1 MGAWGLRPR
10 QAWGWGCAAVGGGN
24 PNPLLA
30 PLQREF
36 YCVLIAYQIADNEEY
51 PRGSFAYTCAC
62 SVGTF
67 CCRQRVPK
75 AFGRIAIRRF
85 FPLYRCI
92 SFLKKYRQGY
102 NEKGVTSDTSPHRAH
117 IFCYAITPFSPY
129 THNFF
134 HHILPQK
141 KDSLGLAPE
150 PHRACV
156 LARFGVDEALVRKS
170 FAKRLGGDGEAF
182 SLVITEFL
190 HGSLC

>member
-36 YCVLIAYQIADNEEY
+36 YCVLIVYQITDSEEF
-51 PRGSFAYTCAC
+51 PRGSSAYICAYNA
-62 SVGTF
+62 STF

-75 AFGRIAIRRF
+75 AFGRIAIHQL

-102 NEKGVTSDTSPHRAH
+102 NEKGVTSDTLRGREATFASNLSLTSRELADASSENLCNRLLRHNA
-117 IFCYAITPFSPY
+117 IFIIC
-129 THNFF
+129 
-134 HHILPQK
+134 L
-141 KDSLGLAPE
+141 
-150 PHRACV
+150 
-156 LARFGVDEALVRKS
+156 
-170 FAKRLGGDGEAF
+170 
-182 SLVITEFL
+182 
-190 HGSLC
+190 

>member
-36 YCVLIAYQIADNEEY
+36 YCVLIVYQIADNEEY

-62 SVGTF
+62 SVGTY

-75 AFGRIAIRRF
+75 AFGRTATRLLF
-85 FPLYRCI
+85 SLYPCI

-102 NEKGVTSDTSPHRAH
+102 NEKGVTSDTLRGREATFASNLSLTSRELAYASSENLCNRLLRHNA
-117 IFCYAITPFSPY
+117 IFIIYP
-129 THNFF
+129 
-134 HHILPQK
+134 
-141 KDSLGLAPE
+141 
-150 PHRACV
+150 
-156 LARFGVDEALVRKS
+156 
-170 FAKRLGGDGEAF
+170 
-182 SLVITEFL
+182 
-190 HGSLC
+190 

>member
-36 YCVLIAYQIADNEEY
+36 YCVLIVYQIADNEEY
-51 PRGSFAYTCAC
+51 PRGSSAYICAYNA
-62 SVGTF
+62 STF

-75 AFGRIAIRRF
+75 AFGRTAIRRS

-102 NEKGVTSDTSPHRAH
+102 NEKGVTSDTLRGREATFASNLSLTSRELADASSENLCNRLLRHNA
-117 IFCYAITPFSPY
+117 IFIIYP
-129 THNFF
+129 
-134 HHILPQK
+134 
-141 KDSLGLAPE
+141 
-150 PHRACV
+150 
-156 LARFGVDEALVRKS
+156 
-170 FAKRLGGDGEAF
+170 
-182 SLVITEFL
+182 
-190 HGSLC
+190 

>member
-1 MGAWGLRPR
+1 MRCAEVGAWGLRPR

-36 YCVLIAYQIADNEEY
+36 YCVLIVYQIADNEEY

-75 AFGRIAIRRF
+75 AFGRIATRQLF
-85 FPLYRCI
+85 SLYRCI

-102 NEKGVTSDTSPHRAH
+102 NEKGVTSDTLR
-117 IFCYAITPFSPY
+117 
-129 THNFF
+129 
-134 HHILPQK
+134 
-141 KDSLGLAPE
+141 G
-150 PHRACV
+150 R
-156 LARFGVDEALVRKS
+156 EAS
-170 FAKRLGGDGEAF
+170 FASNLNLTSRELADASSEDLCNRLLRHNAIF
-182 SLVITEFL
+182 IIYP
-190 HGSLC
+190 

>member
-36 YCVLIAYQIADNEEY
+36 YCVLIVYQIADNEEY
-51 PRGSFAYTCAC
+51 PRGSSAYICAYNA
-62 SVGTF
+62 STS

-75 AFGRIAIRRF
+75 AFGRTAIRRS

-102 NEKGVTSDTSPHRAH
+102 NEKGVTSDTLRGREATFASNLSLTSRELADASSENLCNRLLRHNA
-117 IFCYAITPFSPY
+117 IFIIYP
-129 THNFF
+129 
-134 HHILPQK
+134 
-141 KDSLGLAPE
+141 
-150 PHRACV
+150 
-156 LARFGVDEALVRKS
+156 
-170 FAKRLGGDGEAF
+170 
-182 SLVITEFL
+182 
-190 HGSLC
+190 

>member
-36 YCVLIAYQIADNEEY
+36 YCVLIVYQIADNEEY

-62 SVGTF
+62 SVGTY

-75 AFGRIAIRRF
+75 AFGTIATRQLSS
-85 FPLYRCI
+85 LYRCI

-102 NEKGVTSDTSPHRAH
+102 NEKGVTSDTLRGREANFASSLSLTSRELADASSENLCILLLRHNA
-117 IFCYAITPFSPY
+117 IFIIYP
-129 THNFF
+129 
-134 HHILPQK
+134 
-141 KDSLGLAPE
+141 
-150 PHRACV
+150 
-156 LARFGVDEALVRKS
+156 
-170 FAKRLGGDGEAF
+170 
-182 SLVITEFL
+182 
-190 HGSLC
+190 

>member
-36 YCVLIAYQIADNEEY
+36 YCVLIVYQIADNEEY

-75 AFGRIAIRRF
+75 AFGRTAIRRS

-102 NEKGVTSDTSPHRAH
+102 NEKGVTSDTLRGRE
-117 IFCYAITPFSPY
+117 AILSS
-129 THNFF
+129 N
-134 HHILPQK
+134 L
-141 KDSLGLAPE
+141 SLTSRELADASSE
-150 PHRACV
+150 DRC
-156 LARFGVDEALVRKS
+156 
-170 FAKRLGGDGEAF
+170 KRLLRHNAIF
-182 SLVITEFL
+182 IIYP
-190 HGSLC
+190 

>member
-36 YCVLIAYQIADNEEY
+36 YCVLIVYQIADNEEY
-51 PRGSFAYTCAC
+51 PRGSSAYICAYNA
-62 SVGTF
+62 STL

-75 AFGRIAIRRF
+75 AFGRTAIRRS

-102 NEKGVTSDTSPHRAH
+102 NEKGVTSDTLR
-117 IFCYAITPFSPY
+117 
-129 THNFF
+129 
-134 HHILPQK
+134 
-141 KDSLGLAPE
+141 G
-150 PHRACV
+150 R
-156 LARFGVDEALVRKS
+156 EAS
-170 FAKRLGGDGEAF
+170 FASNLNLTSRELADASSEDLCNRLLRHNAIF
-182 SLVITEFL
+182 IIYP
-190 HGSLC
+190 

>member
-36 YCVLIAYQIADNEEY
+36 YCVLIVYQIADNEEY

-62 SVGTF
+62 SVGTS

-75 AFGRIAIRRF
+75 AFERTAIRQL
-85 FPLYRCI
+85 FPLYRCT

-102 NEKGVTSDTSPHRAH
+102 NEKGVTSDTLRGREATFASNLSLTSRELADASSENLCNRLLRHNA
-117 IFCYAITPFSPY
+117 IFIIYP
-129 THNFF
+129 
-134 HHILPQK
+134 
-141 KDSLGLAPE
+141 
-150 PHRACV
+150 
-156 LARFGVDEALVRKS
+156 
-170 FAKRLGGDGEAF
+170 
-182 SLVITEFL
+182 
-190 HGSLC
+190 

>member
-36 YCVLIAYQIADNEEY
+36 YCVLIVYQIADNEEY

-62 SVGTF
+62 SVGTY

-75 AFGRIAIRRF
+75 AFGRPATRLLF
-85 FPLYRCI
+85 SLYPCI

-102 NEKGVTSDTSPHRAH
+102 NEKGVTSDTLR
-117 IFCYAITPFSPY
+117 
-129 THNFF
+129 
-134 HHILPQK
+134 
-141 KDSLGLAPE
+141 G
-150 PHRACV
+150 R
-156 LARFGVDEALVRKS
+156 EAS
-170 FAKRLGGDGEAF
+170 FASNLNLTSRELADASSENLCNRLLRHNAIF
-182 SLVITEFL
+182 IIYP
-190 HGSLC
+190 

>member
-36 YCVLIAYQIADNEEY
+36 YCVLIVYQIADNEEY

-75 AFGRIAIRRF
+75 AFGRIATRLL

-102 NEKGVTSDTSPHRAH
+102 NEKGVTSDTLRGREATVASNLSLTSRELADASSENLCNLLLRHNA
-117 IFCYAITPFSPY
+117 IFIIYP
-129 THNFF
+129 
-134 HHILPQK
+134 
-141 KDSLGLAPE
+141 
-150 PHRACV
+150 
-156 LARFGVDEALVRKS
+156 
-170 FAKRLGGDGEAF
+170 
-182 SLVITEFL
+182 
-190 HGSLC
+190 